1 MTPLG
6 GAAGEFDVVLGAE
19 ITYLSASIGPL
30 MSSIQAL
37 LSSSSSSSTLR
48 GGGAGGGGGGLIDV
62 KEMGKEELIEQL
74 AKMPVAL
81 LTFTPELTAFDG
93 GGASLY
99 YYICVLCTAIYVSS
113 YFYVCPS
120 TTTSY

>member
-48 GGGAGGGGGGLIDV
+48 GGGAGGGGGGLI
-62 KEMGKEELIEQL
+62 EEL

-93 GGASLY
+93 GGAS
-99 YYICVLCTAIYVSS
+99 SH
-113 YFYVCPS
+113 
-120 TTTSY
+120 